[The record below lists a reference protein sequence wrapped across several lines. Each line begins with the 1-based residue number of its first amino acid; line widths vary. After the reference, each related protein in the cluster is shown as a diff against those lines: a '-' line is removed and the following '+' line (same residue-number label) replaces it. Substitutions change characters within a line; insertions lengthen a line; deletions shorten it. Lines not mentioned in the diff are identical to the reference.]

1 MRNPI
6 RLIWAVA
13 FIALVSSEKAQAHA
27 GDHRTL
33 AELDAIIEESP
44 AEAAL
49 LVARGALYSR
59 VGQWDKAER
68 DLRLAETL
76 GSKEDVAFEF
86 GQLYF
91 RRGDYQKAL
100 GYIDSYIGAN
110 PNYPP
115 AFLLRAR
122 AAGEAKQFDLANES
136 YDTYFS
142 LSPDPQPGEYLAAA
156 RLLASTKPAGIN
168 SALALLDMAIS
179 KLGLNP
185 QLQRYAMQLEL
196 RRDNTEGALDRW
208 YSLEDQLGETPEWG
222 ITLARLLILADNVDE
237 AGRVVQTVKGRLVRL
252 RQTPAR
258 KAAGEIIARLER
270 QLEEVRTN
278 H

>member
-1 MRNPI
+1 MRNPK
-6 RLIWAVA
+6 RLIAAAA
-13 FIALVSSEKAQAHA
+13 FIALASSESVQEHA
-27 GDHRTL
+27 GDHHTL
-33 AELDAIIEESP
+33 AELDAIIKESQK
-44 AEAAL
+44 EAAL

-59 VGQWDKAER
+59 VGQWGKAER

-86 GQLYF
+86 GQLYY
-91 RRGDYQKAL
+91 RRGDQQKAL
-100 GYIDSYIGAN
+100 GYIETYIGAY

-122 AAGEAKQFDLANES
+122 VAGEAKQFDLANES
-136 YDTYFS
+136 YDTYFG

-196 RRDNTEGALDRW
+196 RRDDTEGALDRW
-208 YSLEDQLGETPEWG
+208 YSLEDQLGKTPEWG

-237 AGRVVQTVKGRLVRL
+237 ARRVVQMVKGRLVHF

-258 KAAGEIIARLER
+258 KVAGETIARLER
-270 QLEEVRTN
+270 QLKEVRTN